1 MKSHIGL
8 ISVLTVLAAV
18 LFLSVLISCN
28 DRGAQLRQALAAA
41 DSLMMT
47 DPLAALD
54 TLLTIDSAD
63 AARLPRADRALYTL
77 LRTEAGYKCWLP
89 VAENT
94 AISEAVDYYRRKGPE
109 DRLAR
114 ALVMQGVVL
123 SEQGDTEGAMLT
135 YKEAEPLLERS
146 GDLEQLGLL
155 HTHIAS
161 LYQTSIVNDK
171 NAILRYR
178 QALQCF
184 EKAGLPERIM
194 FARIA
199 LARVLMIDSMDKAV
213 PHIKKALSM
222 AEQYGNRLCA
232 LSALELLCY
241 TYEPRH
247 DARKI
252 INLIR
257 ESFSLYGDK
266 PQSTA
271 EENIYNNLLYNAAT
285 NYIYLGKADSARLYS
300 KSIQA
305 NCQADSLLIYSLYG
319 DIAELEDNNGDL
331 LTYLNHAHRIELEI
345 LEEGYDTQLRDSELR
360 YDHSKLE
367 AELYKRDRSI
377 LFLILLFIISSAIV
391 YAIIHIL
398 RRLLRQQKI
407 ETEKQKSLAENLKDT
422 ATELKKELDSQ
433 KSENDS
439 LAREKHLEEEE
450 RKKLEQL
457 LLKHTSSNTELM
469 RYYNTTYNTMRQ
481 LIDIYDIHQS
491 NPGHLLDKSV
501 TVAREFIATTNSFG
515 DAKSIINSIYPGFLD
530 KLFGEFP
537 KLNKND
543 KYLIILTCLGYS
555 NSIISSILGI
565 SETNLSTKKTR
576 LAKNMN
582 IDKSLT
588 KYLSERLTTYQQK
601 K

>member
-18 LFLSVLISCN
+18 LFLPVLISCN
-28 DRGAQLRQALAAA
+28 DRGTQLRQALAAA
-41 DSLMMT
+41 DSLMKT
-47 DPLAALD
+47 DPQAALD

-114 ALVMQGVVL
+114 ALTMQGAVL
-123 SEQGDTEGAMLT
+123 TECGDPDGAMLA

-398 RRLLRQQKI
+398 RRLLRQQKNRNRW
-407 ETEKQKSLAENLKDT
+407 QKT
-422 ATELKKELDSQ
+422 
-433 KSENDS
+433 
-439 LAREKHLEEEE
+439 
-450 RKKLEQL
+450 
-457 LLKHTSSNTELM
+457 
-469 RYYNTTYNTMRQ
+469 
-481 LIDIYDIHQS
+481 
-491 NPGHLLDKSV
+491 
-501 TVAREFIATTNSFG
+501 
-515 DAKSIINSIYPGFLD
+515 
-530 KLFGEFP
+530 
-537 KLNKND
+537 
-543 KYLIILTCLGYS
+543 
-555 NSIISSILGI
+555 
-565 SETNLSTKKTR
+565 
-576 LAKNMN
+576 
-582 IDKSLT
+582 
-588 KYLSERLTTYQQK
+588 
-601 K
+601 

>member
-63 AARLPRADRALYTL
+63 ADGLPRADRALYTL

-161 LYQTSIVNDK
+161 LYQ
-171 NAILRYR
+171 
-178 QALQCF
+178 
-184 EKAGLPERIM
+184 KAGLPERIM
-194 FARIA
+194 FASIA

-305 NCQADSLLIYSLYG
+305 NCKADSLLIYSLYG

-360 YDHSKLE
+360 YDHSRLD

-391 YAIIHIL
+391 YAVIHIL